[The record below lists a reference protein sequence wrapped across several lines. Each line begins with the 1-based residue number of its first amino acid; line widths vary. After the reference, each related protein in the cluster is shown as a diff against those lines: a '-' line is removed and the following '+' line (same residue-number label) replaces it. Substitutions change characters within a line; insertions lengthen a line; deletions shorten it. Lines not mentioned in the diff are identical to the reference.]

1 VTAIGGPVDGASRTY
16 RSVATTPRLKR
27 DLCQISQRSLMLVSM
42 SRFQKATGT
51 LEFHPK
57 GVKTDLR
64 KEPKEISRDREL
76 FP

>member
-1 VTAIGGPVDGASRTY
+1 
-16 RSVATTPRLKR
+16 LKR
-27 DLCQISQRSLMLVSM
+27 DLRQISQRSLMLVSM